1 MAAVRDSRCST
12 LKTKS
17 HIQSPRHWGV
27 HKGAAVGRGVGE
39 VGVGG
44 GVHLVEPGNR
54 TDTTIKAIS
63 IRINTGLVGTREGW
77 GGGWVGG

>member
-1 MAAVRDSRCST
+1 M
-12 LKTKS
+12 
-17 HIQSPRHWGV
+17 
-27 HKGAAVGRGVGE
+27 GRGVGE